1 MRLCTI
7 RSCLCIDLHWNVVL
21 MRKTIFRKL
30 EAQGLIMNY
39 NHLRKNLPPR
49 LPDKVSVIDDTLRE
63 GVQTPTVFLT
73 YVEKVRL
80 AKMLDETGVSILNVG
95 FPGLSEEEKNT
106 VKRIVN
112 EGFQQATLI
121 ASARPTKADVDAC
134 IECGV
139 REILMITPYNG
150 LNIQFALNTTK
161 EQLLAKTVES
171 IGYAKRHALKVDF
184 LLEDGSRTPIEDILQ
199 IYEAA
204 VKAGA
209 DRLTMADSAGFLRPL
224 SMRYLL
230 SHVREGLEELKV
242 KEVPMSVDCHNDFGL
257 ACANTLAAVEEGASY
272 IHTSA
277 VGFGERAGVAP
288 LEEVVTTLEL
298 LYDIDT
304 GLELDRIYRL
314 TQLAEKTFAL
324 PIQFHKPIVGDNA
337 FSFETNEH
345 IEGIMANAMTFEP
358 FPPEIVGRETTFY
371 FGRLTGRKVVEERL
385 KQAEIKANPMQ
396 IEEIV
401 RRLRHTHEAIDKGEA
416 QMTFYQIKR
425 LMKDLRKGMTDE
437 EFWRLVEQVTH
448 QKPKLEQKQPKPIE
462 KLPV

>member
-1 MRLCTI
+1 
-7 RSCLCIDLHWNVVL
+7 
-21 MRKTIFRKL
+21 MRKTIFKKL

-49 LPDKVSVIDDTLRE
+49 LPEKVSVIDDTLRE

-80 AKMLDETGVSILNVG
+80 AKMLDETGVSIINVG
-95 FPGLSEEEKNT
+95 FPGLSEDEKNT

-112 EGFQQATLI
+112 EGFQKATLM

-139 REILMITPYNG
+139 MEMLLTTPFNG
-150 LNIQFALNTTK
+150 LNIRFALNSKK
-161 EQLLAKTVES
+161 EEVLAKTIES
-171 IGYAKRHALKVDF
+171 IEYAKRHGLKVD
-184 LLEDGSRTPIEDILQ
+184 LILEDGSRTPVEDILM
-199 IYEAA
+199 IFEAA
-204 VKAGA
+204 VKARV
-209 DRLTMADSAGFLRPL
+209 DRLTIADSAGFLRPL

-230 SHVREGLEELKV
+230 THVREGLEGMKV

-257 ACANTLAAVEEGASY
+257 ASANTLAAVEEGACY
-272 IHTSA
+272 VHTST

-288 LEEVVTTLEL
+288 LEEVVTALEL
-298 LYDIDT
+298 LYNIDT
-304 GLELDRIYRL
+304 GLELDRLYRL
-314 TQLAEKTFAL
+314 IQLAEKTFAL

-358 FPPEIVGRETTFY
+358 FPPEIVGRATTFY

-385 KQAEIKANPMQ
+385 KQAEIKATPMQ
-396 IEEIV
+396 IEDIV

-416 QMTFYQIKR
+416 QMTFYQIKK
-425 LMKDLRKGMTDE
+425 LMRDLRKGMTDE
-437 EFWRLVEQVTH
+437 EFWKLVEQVTH
-448 QKPKLEQKQPKPIE
+448 QKPKLEQEPPKNAE
-462 KLPV
+462 KAPV